1 MFMKKKIL
9 SLCSA
14 LLVAFT
20 INSQVSITTAPDFTV
35 TDTEGHTHN
44 LYTILNSGKYVC
56 VDFFFTTCPPCIETV
71 PYFKQTYTNFGCNT
85 EDIFFISI
93 DNGDSNAEV
102 IAFEND
108 YVGGNSGY
116 PTVSGDDGGGNAVN
130 IAYNPGAYPTYILIT
145 PNKQIVES
153 DMWPI
158 NDASSFTTF
167 FANHSLSPK
176 SCAVTGVDNSDRKI
190 EEISAF
196 PNPVV
201 TNLQIATT
209 ENLKSVRVF
218 DVLGNV
224 LVNETVVNTNKYVID
239 MTAFQTG
246 VYFAE
251 ITSEKGLVIK
261 KLHKK

>member
-1 MFMKKKIL
+1 MKKNL
-9 SLCSA
+9 LTLCLTFFIA
-14 LLVAFT
+14 LAV
-20 INSQVSITTAPDFTV
+20 NSQVSITTAPDFTV

-71 PYFKQTYTNFGCNT
+71 PYFKQTYTNFGCNG

-102 IAFEND
+102 IAFENSH
-108 YVGGNSGY
+108 VGGNSGY

-130 IAYNPGAYPTYILIT
+130 VAYNPGAYPTYILIA
-145 PNKQIVES
+145 PNHQIVET

-158 NDASSFTTF
+158 NDAGSFTTF
-167 FANHSLSPK
+167 FSNHSLVPK
-176 SCAVTGVDNSDRKI
+176 SCAVTGVDNADEKLESVI
-190 EEISAF
+190 VY

-201 TNLQIATT
+201 NSLQIKTS
-209 ENLKSVRVF
+209 EKLKSVRIF
-218 DVLGNV
+218 DVLGNL
-224 LVNETVVNTNKYVID
+224 LVNEIIVTTNKYEVD
-239 MTAFQTG
+239 MTGFQTG

-251 ITSEKGLVIK
+251 VTSEQGMVIK
-261 KLHKK
+261 KIHKK

>member
-1 MFMKKKIL
+1 MKKNLL

-14 LLVAFT
+14 LLVTFSS
-20 INSQVSITTAPDFTV
+20 ISQVSITTAPDFTV

-56 VDFFFTTCPPCIETV
+56 VDFFFTTCPPCISTV
-71 PYFKQTYTNFGCNT
+71 PFYKQSYTNFGCNT

-108 YVGGNSGY
+108 HVGGNSGY

-130 IAYNPGAYPTYILIT
+130 VAYNPSAYPTYILIA
-145 PNKQIVES
+145 PNHQIIET

-158 NDASSFTTF
+158 NDPGSFTTI
-167 FANHSLSPK
+167 FANHNLTPK
-176 SCAVTGVDNSDRKI
+176 SCAITGINNTSETI
-190 EEISAF
+190 ENVSVY
-196 PNPVV
+196 PNPVLNN
-201 TNLQIATT
+201 THIKSY
-209 ENLKSVRVF
+209 ENLKSVKVF

-224 LVNETVVNTNKYVID
+224 LVNETIANTNEYEIN
-239 MTAFQTG
+239 MSTFQTG
-246 VYFAE
+246 VYFVE
-251 ITSEKGLVIK
+251 INSEKGAVIK
-261 KLHKK
+261 KIHKK